1 MRKYSIASISSE
13 LRRQTTVKG
22 FFLKFTDF
30 AISSAFLLTNAIYF
44 AKISAIIIG
53 ADEKEYFGAWLKRAD
68 EGARSASSTE
78 ERHFGAIN
86 FKADTYVSSR
96 VEPRVILVPAD
107 IVGRVFYVK
116 V

>member
-1 MRKYSIASISSE
+1 M
-13 LRRQTTVKG
+13 
-22 FFLKFTDF
+22 
-30 AISSAFLLTNAIYF
+30 TNAIYF

-107 IVGRVFYVK
+107 IVGRVFLCKSLITNQRSVSDELSGNDFSLEQLLGQ
-116 V
+116 